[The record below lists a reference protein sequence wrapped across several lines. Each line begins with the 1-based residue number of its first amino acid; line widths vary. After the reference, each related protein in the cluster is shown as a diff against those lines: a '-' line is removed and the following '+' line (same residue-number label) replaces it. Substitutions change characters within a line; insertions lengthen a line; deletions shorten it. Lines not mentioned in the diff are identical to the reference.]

1 MPSIAETLASSF
13 RLKRDLRHVL
23 PNTIEYVHRLLLGAP
38 AINRNL
44 YTGFLSFN
52 EESKRYEIS
61 SLCVRWLN
69 ELLLSFALLE
79 KKAVQ
84 DEVMRNAELDELFEY
99 RRNVT
104 TEQNQACVIHSL
116 HEAFRSSDGTPRFSE
131 DAIREQFNR
140 VVCYSLIPPPSEIP
154 VFDTDSTVV
163 EMRRMDVFD
172 LFVEWILHHP
182 LDLPSAKL
190 SPMQRLQCS
199 FAAYLPA
206 FFALAVLQAAYEV
219 FVIVKKNGLHEESLL
234 ETDEPLLLEWWE
246 WFKTMKLPSSYE
258 VGFEYCVMQ
267 EVKKGIVQGI
277 SLLLRGFLQQCCL
290 LKRILAYNPA
300 VNENVAFSD
309 SVDALCGE
317 LSLPPL
323 SSFLHGDVLNS
334 TQSQLIA
341 RSLQR
346 LQQRHDQLNFDHIQC
361 RLVRHHLLPTP
372 LMVLPSQFQILR
384 NTMFFRL
391 HQCSG
396 ENCLLCV
403 PCSVCGAKRR
413 FLFVCLNCGKCYCFS
428 TNTSHGCILARNDVV
443 CNCRCAFLMSVNT
456 SDVIEMVWGEEM
468 TRDAN
473 PIYFSQ
479 NDETFVNC
487 G

>member
-1 MPSIAETLASSF
+1 M
-13 RLKRDLRHVL
+13 
-23 PNTIEYVHRLLLGAP
+23 
-38 AINRNL
+38 

-79 KKAVQ
+79 KKAGEVRVCHSQAVQ

-99 RRNVT
+99 RVNVT
-104 TEQNQACVIHSL
+104 TEQNQTRVIHSL
-116 HEAFRSSDGTPRFSE
+116 RRVSFCLSSSDEAFRSSDGTPRFSE

-140 VVCYSLIPPPSEIP
+140 VVCYSLILPPSETP
-154 VFDTDSTVV
+154 VFNTDSTGV

-172 LFVEWILHHP
+172 LFVEWVLHHP

-206 FFALAVLQAAYEV
+206 FFALAVLQTAYEV
-219 FVIVKKNGLHEESLL
+219 FVIVKRNGLRSRKRKELRIDEESLL

-267 EVKKGIVQGI
+267 EVKKGVSVCGESEQQIVQGI

-391 HQCSG
+391 
-396 ENCLLCV
+396 V
-403 PCSVCGAKRR
+403 PVEHAI
-413 FLFVCLNCGKCYCFS
+413 
-428 TNTSHGCILARNDVV
+428 HA
-443 CNCRCAFLMSVNT
+443 
-456 SDVIEMVWGEEM
+456 
-468 TRDAN
+468 
-473 PIYFSQ
+473 
-479 NDETFVNC
+479 
-487 G
+487 